1 MNDLE
6 LIKEKWQEIT
16 EYIKN
21 EFSLTDTSYKTWIL
35 SLKPVAIINDTLYIL
50 YPGSEGEKIL
60 DYINKKYH
68 SQILFSIG
76 VITGI
81 SFERVKLVIVDAE
94 NIPNGKTED
103 EKVITHQFP
112 SIAPATY
119 QDFDQRYTFDNF
131 VVGINNEFAHAASL
145 SVAESP
151 GMVYNP
157 LFIYGGP
164 GLGKTHLMNA
174 IAHFV
179 RDNYPQKNILSI
191 SSEKFSNEYVN
202 AILNSKNN
210 KANINS
216 FRNKFRNLDLLL
228 VDDIQFLETRE
239 GSINEF
245 FHTYEALKSANK
257 QIVITSDKTPKELK
271 NIDDRLISR
280 FESGLLASITSP
292 DFETRMAILRKKEEI
307 EHISIDNEVLNYI
320 ATNIKTNIR
329 ELEGA
334 LLKIIAYSKLY
345 QKSIDLKT
353 AEECLKDIISPSQA
367 QVITP
372 ELITSVVS
380 EHYGVP
386 KEQILGEKR
395 LKEIVLPRQIV
406 MYLSKELTS
415 LNWNS
420 IGEKLGGKD
429 RTTVMHG
436 YEKIASDIN
445 EDENLK
451 KQIEAIKKKIN
462 PS

>member
-1 MNDLE
+1 M
-6 LIKEKWQEIT
+6 
-16 EYIKN
+16 
-21 EFSLTDTSYKTWIL
+21 
-35 SLKPVAIINDTLYIL
+35 
-50 YPGSEGEKIL
+50 
-60 DYINKKYH
+60 
-68 SQILFSIG
+68 
-76 VITGI
+76 
-81 SFERVKLVIVDAE
+81 
-94 NIPNGKTED
+94 
-103 EKVITHQFP
+103 
-112 SIAPATY
+112 
-119 QDFDQRYTFDNF
+119 
-131 VVGINNEFAHAASL
+131 
-145 SVAESP
+145 
-151 GMVYNP
+151 
-157 LFIYGGP
+157 
-164 GLGKTHLMNA
+164 
-174 IAHFV
+174 
-179 RDNYPQKNILSI
+179 
-191 SSEKFSNEYVN
+191 
-202 AILNSKNN
+202 
-210 KANINS
+210 
-216 FRNKFRNLDLLL
+216 